1 MKRKKINF
9 SSDQERPIE
18 LSSKSSMCSFIYCV
32 AVKRVQLNDDLYLKS
47 IYSWSFLWY
56 VKYALLHEAVRGSL
70 MRSFKCA
77 VTYHSIGMMMTTC
90 LKRWVI
96 KNENDRTRD
105 VCVFFLVFF
114 LELFHQQHDLLFVFF
129 IDLLKS
135 GILWCHLH
143 HIKRLIYW
151 SFLFFFVFCLN
162 VVLIKTPFLVLYGST
177 YDSFGFLCSC
187 CCFGLVQTEC
197 ATSRSVCLIFAFFFC
212 FVYPLRMCLC
222 IWGHYIR
229 IGIEI

>member
-105 VCVFFLVFF
+105 VCVFFWSFSLSFFTNNMIFYLYFSLICLNLVFCDATCTISRDSLIGHSCFF
-114 LELFHQQHDLLFVFF
+114 LYFV
-129 IDLLKS
+129 
-135 GILWCHLH
+135 
-143 HIKRLIYW
+143 
-151 SFLFFFVFCLN
+151 
-162 VVLIKTPFLVLYGST
+162 
-177 YDSFGFLCSC
+177 
-187 CCFGLVQTEC
+187 
-197 ATSRSVCLIFAFFFC
+197 
-212 FVYPLRMCLC
+212 
-222 IWGHYIR
+222 
-229 IGIEI
+229 